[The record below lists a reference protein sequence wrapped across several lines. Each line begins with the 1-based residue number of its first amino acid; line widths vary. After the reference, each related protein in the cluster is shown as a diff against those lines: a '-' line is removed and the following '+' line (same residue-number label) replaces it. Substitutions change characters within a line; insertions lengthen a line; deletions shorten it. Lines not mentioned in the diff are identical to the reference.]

1 MATKNQPFQNKPD
14 LDTVRERAMQA
25 VEYYQQQVAP
35 TYSGKSVSRSGGYS
49 GSHSNIDR
57 KDYLEGYAHSSTE
70 DALNSGIEPASSNN
84 FYRAQMKAGI
94 IDMRSSMS
102 ERIGTGRSR
111 ARTFHGPHG
120 HTNRTRTQNFSIDKT
135 KTPSKPSVPP
145 KPVEKSSSSRRTSR
159 GLYRSNSNLEMDTVE
174 VVEEGLPPA
183 AIHREYGSTSSLD
196 QLGTST
202 ENFFA
207 MLRGY
212 QNENPDQ
219 RSPAPP
225 QLQEVLRGKADA
237 KGRFLNGAAMMDK
250 ESEEI
255 SDSPKGKN
263 KSKFKD
269 RKARA
274 KSITD
279 GNPGILKKVFG
290 GKPDADVTGKTDYS
304 FPDDG
309 RAEERYR
316 RKALAHFDC
325 QSVGVNL
332 SDIKNKNHSGIMK
345 NTATGASAASFNRNS
360 YAGDKDDPDIIAGTD
375 EGDGKSNELVL
386 SCPFFRNEI
395 GGEEER
401 IVSLT
406 KLTAQKRVQGASS
419 SNSSNHIHSA
429 MSWYRHPACCG
440 VAVLD
445 SSPAPSGHV
454 LPPLISHKGHVIEYV
469 DYGAYYYRHFF
480 FSYDHQNF
488 FGNDDNLGPVA
499 ISIRREKV
507 DADERT
513 NHLGKPDYGFYQYR
527 IICRTSE
534 LTTIRGSVI
543 EDAIPSSSRLSSSRG
558 VPVKEVLEFA
568 LPEVQLSSLK
578 QAVPGMKTAEQ
589 LLKVDEQGIS
599 NTYKVG
605 IKYCKSGQAS
615 EEDMYNNEHSSPA
628 FEEFLKLIGKKVKLK
643 GFDKYRGGLDC
654 KTDST
659 GTHSYYT
666 TFENCEIMF
675 HVSTML
681 PFTPNNRQ
689 QLLRERHIGN
699 DIVTIVF
706 QEPGS
711 LPFTPKTVRSQFQ
724 HVFIIVQVLSP
735 NTENVQYRVSVTR
748 SKDVPPFGPPIPENA
763 SFTKSAEFVDFLL
776 AKVINAENAA
786 HKSDKFRVMA
796 SRTRQE
802 YLKDL
807 AANYSSANSLDSGSK
822 LSKFALGSGR
832 KKERSKQ
839 KVVPDLFAKGGIVWN
854 VQIEDYSN
862 ASQVECLLAMAADTV
877 VLMEEGSKYI
887 IFTIPCGT
895 VIGWTLQGSSL
906 RLYFNQGEFVLLR
919 PISGEREEMD
929 EIISRLSAITQGS
942 ETLEINLRRN
952 GLGQLGF
959 HIQSEGIVTE
969 VEEHGFAW
977 SGGLRKGS
985 RLVEICKVATA
996 TLNHEQIVD
1005 LLRTSQPVKVVVVPP
1020 LEDGSPRGFLT
1031 LNSHFHYSSM
1041 GALNALILSER
1052 VHTQKETKY
1061 NSQRS
1066 SLTLPL
1072 QKKSR
1077 GGGDMKTPSP
1087 RSIVASQH
1095 SSDYELNNRYPT
1107 HAYTD
1112 STLSSGRGSDDGR
1125 LSHYSQPQQDVYEP
1139 YRTRGGN
1146 PDGHVSSGDELHSRS
1161 GSHDSSDYS
1170 LSGSGNK
1177 QWNHRG
1183 SVQGQAATQVGR
1195 RGEPSSGMEAVSQN
1209 SYLTSTES
1217 IYSQTSGSSNYGTQR
1232 RNYHQMDYSY
1242 TGLPLTGNI
1251 ALELLKQT
1259 QNTKYLLRQGNEQQQ
1274 DQLPTNSATN
1284 LSQISE
1290 GSSYSSGSSQIHP
1303 GHKSHSDNRL
1313 NNLNKD
1319 EPIVPKR
1326 KDSLQAHS
1334 KASKFS
1340 QHKKNQLDVSPLSS
1354 NNSSPR
1360 SSNKNLSG
1368 MSSEESLATRLRPG
1382 VMNHL
1387 RSARTTPSNFQEELM
1402 RLIDPDISEKDL
1414 ATYTVKGP
1422 SQRRTKRIQRTM
1434 SDESLHSTKG
1444 TISARDVN
1452 HIGSDVIFTT
1462 AVPAHVAATQQD
1474 ELSKEQRLSPRAVLT
1489 SKSRPRSRTAGE
1501 VRGHKV
1507 PLPESTAGLDWS
1519 NLVDVATKAIE
1530 CDLPDGSGMDVQNE
1544 PQSRVSRDLSED
1556 VPRPRPPTPQDSVLG
1571 ATSSNMSSWRSAG
1584 LSPQQVVEEL
1594 EMKVVQLQ
1602 QDLDK
1607 ESREKSA
1614 LETEVQQ
1621 LRSDNVRLQEESQ
1634 TAAAQLRRFTEW
1646 FFNTIDR
1653 Q

>member
-1 MATKNQPFQNKPD
+1 MATKNQPFQNKTD

-49 GSHSNIDR
+49 SSHSNIDR

-135 KTPSKPSVPP
+135 KTMSKPSVPP
-145 KPVEKSSSSRRTSR
+145 KPVEKSSSRRTSR

-174 VVEEGLPPA
+174 VVEEGLPPT

-250 ESEEI
+250 DSEEI

-316 RKALAHFDC
+316 RKAFAHFDC

-406 KLTAQKRVQGASS
+406 KLTAQKRVQGAGS
-419 SNSSNHIHSA
+419 SNNSNHIHSA

-480 FSYDHQNF
+480 FGYDHQNF

-543 EDAIPSSSRLSSSRG
+543 EDAIPSSGRLSSSRG
-558 VPVKEVLEFA
+558 VPIKEVLEFA
-568 LPEVQLSSLK
+568 LPEVQLSCLK
-578 QAVPGMKTAEQ
+578 QAVPGQKTAEQ

-681 PFTPNNRQ
+681 PFTANNRQ
-689 QLLRERHIGN
+689 QLLRKRHIGN

-895 VIGWTLQGSSL
+895 VIGWTLQGSSI

-996 TLNHEQIVD
+996 TLTHEQIVD

-1020 LEDGSPRGFLT
+1020 LEDGSPRG
-1031 LNSHFHYSSM
+1031 
-1041 GALNALILSER
+1041 
-1052 VHTQKETKY
+1052 
-1061 NSQRS
+1061 
-1066 SLTLPL
+1066 
-1072 QKKSR
+1072 
-1077 GGGDMKTPSP
+1077 GGDMKTPSP
-1087 RSIVASQH
+1087 RSIAASQH
-1095 SSDYELNNRYPT
+1095 SSDYELNNRYQT

-1112 STLSSGRGSDDGR
+1112 STLSSGRGSDDSR
-1125 LSHYSQPQQDVYEP
+1125 LSHYSQPQQDVYET

-1146 PDGHVSSGDELHSRS
+1146 PDGHMSSGDELHSRS

-1177 QWNHRG
+1177 QWNHRS
-1183 SVQGQAATQVGR
+1183 SVQSQSASQVGR

-1217 IYSQTSGSSNYGTQR
+1217 IYSQTSGTSNYGTQR

-1274 DQLPTNSATN
+1274 QDQLPTNSTTN

-1382 VMNHL
+1382 VMNHF
-1387 RSARTTPSNFQEELM
+1387 RSAHTTPSNFQEELM

-1414 ATYTVKGP
+1414 ATYTSKGP
-1422 SQRRTKRIQRTM
+1422 SQRRTKRLQRTM

-1462 AVPAHVAATQQD
+1462 AVPAHVTATQQD
-1474 ELSKEQRLSPRAVLT
+1474 EMSKEQRLSPRALLT

-1501 VRGHKV
+1501 VRSHKV

-1530 CDLPDGSGMDVQNE
+1530 CDLPDGSVMDGQNE

-1556 VPRPRPPTPQDSVLG
+1556 VPPPRPPTPQDSVLG
-1571 ATSSNMSSWRSAG
+1571 ATSSNMSNWRSAG

-1607 ESREKSA
+1607 ERREKSA
-1614 LETEVQQ
+1614 LENEVQQ